1 MGRREL
7 IISRILK
14 KTIKFRSK
22 KIYFMLI
29 EIGNEIIFIVSGGD
43 CPHVGAVAVGIPHPS
58 LKIPNQLSS
67 TISTYVFIGH
77 KDDIIANKIAHE
89 ISKRMN
95 KKVVVIA
102 GIHFHHLSEKDIKLV
117 VKKSEVICQ
126 ELIELFQKSK

>member
-1 MGRREL
+1 VERREL
-7 IISRILK
+7 TINRILK

-22 KIYFMLI
+22 NIDFRLI
-29 EIGNEIIFIVSGGD
+29 EIGNEMIFIVSGGD
-43 CPHVGAVAVGIPHPS
+43 YPHIGAVAVGIPRPS

-89 ISKRMN
+89 ISRKMN

-102 GIHFHHLSEKDIKLV
+102 GIHFNHLSERDIKLV
-117 VKKSEVICQ
+117 VKKSEVICR
-126 ELIELFQKSK
+126 ELIELFQKK

>member
-1 MGRREL
+1 MERREL
-7 IISRILK
+7 TINRILK

-22 KIYFMLI
+22 NIDFRLI
-29 EIGNEIIFIVSGGD
+29 EIGNEMIFIVSGGD
-43 CPHVGAVAVGIPHPS
+43 YPHIGAVAVGIPRPS

-89 ISKRMN
+89 ISRKMN

-102 GIHFHHLSEKDIKLV
+102 GIHFHHLSERDIKLV
-117 VKKSEVICQ
+117 VKKSEVICR

>member
-1 MGRREL
+1 MERREL
-7 IISRILK
+7 TINRILK

-22 KIYFMLI
+22 NIDFRLI
-29 EIGNEIIFIVSGGD
+29 EIGNEMIFIVSGGD
-43 CPHVGAVAVGIPHPS
+43 YPHIGAVAVGIPRPS

-89 ISKRMN
+89 ISRKMN

-102 GIHFHHLSEKDIKLV
+102 GIHFNHLSERDIKLV
-117 VKKSEVICQ
+117 VKKSEVICR
-126 ELIELFQKSK
+126 ELIELFQKK

>member
-1 MGRREL
+1 MKGANHKPY
-7 IISRILK
+7 IK
-14 KTIKFRSK
+14 KDH

-29 EIGNEIIFIVSGGD
+29 EIGDEIIFIVSGGD
-43 CPHVGAVAVGIPHPS
+43 CPHIGAVAVGIPRSS

-77 KDDIIANKIAHE
+77 KDDIIANKIAHI

-95 KKVVVIA
+95 KKVVVMA
-102 GIHFHHLSEKDIKLV
+102 GIHFHHSLERDIRLV

-126 ELIELFQKSK
+126 ELIELFHKSK